1 LIQLATQSWRGNRL
15 LGWFFLSSRSYSCR
29 FALTHIYSPGL
40 TGSDTSVE
48 YSLQSFPG
56 KRPETAASE
65 SLAEVAELA
74 DAHGSG
80 PCARKGVGVR
90 VPSSAPSFWSLR
102 SQTAGELCKGERF
115 QSSTHGRRG
124 ARVGV
129 AGFGSQM
136 GSSCARKPLKVFVSI
151 NNGGA
156 G

>member
-1 LIQLATQSWRGNRL
+1 M

-48 YSLQSFPG
+48 YPLQSFPG

-90 VPSSAPSFWSLR
+90 VPSSAPALYSQRIRSKLPLLPCPKFWTFSDPQLKSTKELYPVTGRPGSVTIPRRVEKLSIGNESLIR
-102 SQTAGELCKGERF
+102 Q
-115 QSSTHGRRG
+115 
-124 ARVGV
+124 
-129 AGFGSQM
+129 
-136 GSSCARKPLKVFVSI
+136 RKDVLDRQHTSR
-151 NNGGA
+151 
-156 G
+156 